1 MPDPPEP
8 PPVVMPPVPLFPV
21 EPPAGLVPI
30 ADGNN
35 EPQPPKALAATI
47 IARDATLREV
57 KDIPGLLNAN

>member
-1 MPDPPEP
+1 
-8 PPVVMPPVPLFPV
+8 
-21 EPPAGLVPI
+21 LVPI